1 MNADWIINNSMQIR
15 FSPLSI
21 SNGEFALLKI
31 GVDKVFRSFSFSGI
45 TDFNHINI
53 DLSDN
58 NTQNEKPKKL
68 NKSIK
73 IMLEKNALVV
83 MPKLQYD
90 LTKDLKVIVQV
101 MASLQEENTLNFG
114 FNYGYKLKLNQ

>member
-1 MNADWIINNSMQIR
+1 MQIR

-21 SNGEFALLKI
+21 SNGEFALPKI

-83 MPKLQYD
+83 MPKL
-90 LTKDLKVIVQV
+90 
-101 MASLQEENTLNFG
+101 
-114 FNYGYKLKLNQ
+114 